1 MQARVTR
8 SPCSTSMTSETSRT
22 CLSRENNRNRTY
34 KKRPILM
41 SHFNE
46 NAMEMGIMELF
57 EQQGY
62 SYKSG
67 ETINKNYQ
75 KCCCVMT

>member
-1 MQARVTR
+1 
-8 SPCSTSMTSETSRT
+8 
-22 CLSRENNRNRTY
+22 
-34 KKRPILM
+34 M
-41 SHFNE
+41 SNFNE
-46 NAMEMGIMELF
+46 NALEMGIMELF

-67 ETINKNYQ
+67 ETINKNYR